1 MKLKSLLTFLTCI
14 QLVKTLVILDFEKVK
29 NPEESAVVNNLV
41 FNVPTD
47 KFSFCFLFY
56 PKGTKHG
63 FSVNDRAFSFAYD
76 IKKSEQKI
84 RIFNQHYKFSIDEDI
99 QTKMLMD

>member
-47 KFSFCFLFY
+47 KFSF
-56 PKGTKHG
+56 HA
-63 FSVNDRAFSFAYD
+63 SVLIYFC
-76 IKKSEQKI
+76 E
-84 RIFNQHYKFSIDEDI
+84 KFE
-99 QTKMLMD
+99 K